1 MEKSSSYNEN
11 NKKVK
16 GLLMMAETKKHDI
29 VEHTC
34 ANCAYWEGQRLID
47 QASGISFINP
57 NERATCSNQAD
68 RKSVV

>member
-1 MEKSSSYNEN
+1 
-11 NKKVK
+11 
-16 GLLMMAETKKHDI
+16 MMAETKKHDI

-57 NERATCSNQAD
+57 NERATCSNQASPESN
-68 RKSVV
+68 KKVTPAHTCNHWAEAL